1 MLSVDGIAANVLPS
15 TCDEQGVTDEG
26 IVKCIAKLFIKRK
39 VHFKV
44 VVGPSLKFGPPV
56 FACGISFASY
66 LVLFTV
72 ESLSLLH
79 LLFIS

>member
-1 MLSVDGIAANVLPS
+1 MKVLLNAL
-15 TCDEQGVTDEG
+15 QNYF
-26 IVKCIAKLFIKRK
+26 LKRK

-44 VVGPSLKFGPPV
+44 VVGPSLKFGSPV
-56 FACGISFASY
+56 FACGIYFASY
-66 LVLFTV
+66 SVLCTV